1 MSEWTNEDLI
11 HRARAGERACLD
23 LLWRQH
29 RRYVAAVLLAH
40 RSRVDDDLEDLLQE
54 VAVVLVRKLGELRDP
69 GAFRGWLRTVALNV
83 LRARRRRP
91 SAPTIPIEV
100 VGDAD
105 VTDPAIERLESRDEQ
120 SVVLR
125 ALSRLPDDQREA
137 LVLKSVEGVSQREI
151 ARRLGV
157 PETTIESRLARA
169 RRRLREEL
177 AGMLG
182 GVRSH
187 EGPERNERE

>member
-1 MSEWTNEDLI
+1 MSEWTTEDLI
-11 HRARAGERACLD
+11 HRARAGDRACLD

-29 RRYVAAVLLAH
+29 RRYVAAVLFAH
-40 RSRVDDDLEDLLQE
+40 RAGPGDDLEDLLQE

-69 GAFRGWLRTVALNV
+69 GAFRGWLRTIALNV
-83 LRARRRRP
+83 LRTRRRRP
-91 SAPTIPIEV
+91 AAPVISIDGVARAEV
-100 VGDAD
+100 I
-105 VTDPAIERLESRDEQ
+105 DPEIERVERREEQ

-177 AGMLG
+177 AGMEG
-182 GVRSH
+182 GVRSQ
-187 EGPERNERE
+187 EGLERNERE